1 MDIFSVLNLIGG
13 LVLFLY
19 GMDLMGDGLKKLA
32 GGKLESILARLTSTR
47 FKGFFLGLIVTAV
60 IQSSS
65 ATTVMLVGF
74 VNSGIMKLS
83 QTISIIMGANV
94 GTTVTSWLLS
104 TADIQGTATIIK
116 LFKPESFTPVL
127 ALIGLLMIMTS
138 KKDSKKNTGTIL
150 IGFSILMFGMDAMS
164 GAVEGLRDNQSFINI
179 LTMFSDNPIMGILVG
194 TLFTAIIQSSS
205 ASVGVLQALS
215 LSCIIP
221 YSTALPVILGQNI
234 GTTITP
240 IISSIS
246 GNAESK
252 RVALSCLYIK
262 MIGVIIVAGIF
273 YLLNNI
279 VGFSFM
285 DNRASAFDIAVIH
298 TLFNIVSTVILL
310 PFCSFIEK
318 LAYKTV
324 KQSTDE
330 KEVDVFDT
338 LDERF
343 LSMPSFAVE
352 KCKDLVCDMAKIS
365 IDTFK
370 SATELLY
377 NFDVNKFEE
386 IKKLETL
393 VDKYEDKTSTYLVKI
408 AASDTSVKDS
418 KVVTEL
424 LHCIGDIERISDH
437 ALNIAESAKEIFD
450 KKVSF
455 SKKAWA
461 DIKVITSAVIEIL
474 DLSYITLSDD
484 NIDIAKSVEP
494 LEQVIDRLNRKIK
507 SGHIERLTQ
516 GDCTMELGFI
526 LSDILS
532 NYERVADHCS
542 NIAVCFIE
550 IHNDS
555 FEVHEYLNA
564 VKTGNDEEFSKMY
577 EEYTT
582 PLKEKGVA
590 CAGMV
595 ALAINPIIFLFL
607 VFIFLVVAI
616 GTRLVSLA
624 SVMCALFYPLLFH
637 AFALHVNMSVPMAF
651 LITVFV
657 IFMHR
662 ENLKRIWNHEE
673 SRLDLSKFS
682 RKKKKKSQ
690 EASEE
695 APKDEQ

>member
-1 MDIFSVLNLIGG
+1 MDIFSILSLIGG

-116 LFKPESFTPVL
+116 LFKPESFTPIL
-127 ALIGLLMIMTS
+127 ALIGLLMIMMS

-262 MIGVIIVAGIF
+262 MIGVIIVAGVF
-273 YLLNNI
+273 YLLNNFI
-279 VGFSFM
+279 GFSFM
-285 DNRASAFDIAVIH
+285 DNRASALDIAVIH

-324 KQSTDE
+324 KQSADE

-408 AASDTSVKDS
+408 AASDTSAKDS

-577 EEYTT
+577 EEY
-582 PLKEKGVA
+582 KEKYS
-590 CAGMV
+590 
-595 ALAINPIIFLFL
+595 I
-607 VFIFLVVAI
+607 
-616 GTRLVSLA
+616 
-624 SVMCALFYPLLFH
+624 
-637 AFALHVNMSVPMAF
+637 
-651 LITVFV
+651 
-657 IFMHR
+657 
-662 ENLKRIWNHEE
+662 
-673 SRLDLSKFS
+673 
-682 RKKKKKSQ
+682 
-690 EASEE
+690 
-695 APKDEQ
+695 